1 MRRQFLKLTLAA
13 AAAGAGALAAS
24 PALAADPVE
33 ISFYY
38 PVAVG
43 GPVTKTIDGMVAE
56 FEKAHP
62 DVKVKAIYAG
72 TYQDSIVKAL
82 TAHKSGTPPTLA
94 VLLSTDLFTLIDEN
108 AIVPIDSVAGTAQD
122 KQWIAGFY
130 PSFMQNSQTGGKTW
144 GIPFQRSTIVMF
156 YNKAL
161 FKEAGLDPEKP
172 PVNWAETVAYAKK
185 LTKAD
190 ASGNVTQWG
199 LKIPSTGF
207 AYWIF
212 QGMTTPN
219 DTILMNAAGTETY
232 FDKPGAVQALQW
244 WVDLA
249 DKHKVSP
256 KGVVEW
262 GTTPKDFL
270 EQKAAMIWTTTGN
283 LTNLRKNASFP
294 FGVAM
299 LPAAK
304 HPGSPTGGGNFY
316 LFSKT
321 TPQQQAAALKFVR
334 WATEPQRAAQ
344 WSIDTGYVATRP
356 DAWETPDMKAYV
368 KEVPAAAVAR
378 DQLKYSV
385 AELST
390 HDNQR
395 VTKALNDNLQA
406 ALSGTKTPEAALK
419 DAQREADR
427 ILRSWRR

>member
-1 MRRQFLKLTLAA
+1 MRRDFLKHTMAALAA
-13 AAAGAGALAAS
+13 AAALGAG
-24 PALAADPVE
+24 PARAADPVE

-56 FEKAHP
+56 FEKANP

-82 TAHKSGTPPTLA
+82 TAHKGGTPPTLA
-94 VLLSTDLFTLIDEN
+94 VLLSTDLFTLIDEK
-108 AIVPIDSVAGTAQD
+108 AIVPIDGLASTAQD
-122 KQWIAGFY
+122 KQWIGSFY

-172 PVNWAETVAYAKK
+172 PVNWAETVAAAKK
-185 LTKAD
+185 LTKTD

-219 DTILMNAAGTETY
+219 DAILMNSAGTQTY

-270 EQKAAMIWTTTGN
+270 EQKAAMVWTTTGN

-316 LFSKT
+316 VFSKT
-321 TPQQQAAALKFVR
+321 TPQQQAAAMKFIK

-356 DAWETPDMKAYV
+356 DAWETPEMKAYV

-427 ILRSWRR
+427 ILRSYRR

>member
-1 MRRQFLKLTLAA
+1 MRRAVLKYAVVVAALAA
-13 AAAGAGALAAS
+13 AGLGSA

-33 ISFYY
+33 VTMYY

-43 GPVTKTIDGMVAE
+43 GPVTKTIDAMAAE
-56 FEKAHP
+56 FEKQNP
-62 DVKVKAIYAG
+62 DVRIKAIYAG
-72 TYQDSIVKAL
+72 TYQESLVKAL
-82 TAHKSGTPPTLA
+82 TAHKGGTSPTMA
-94 VLLSTDLFTLIDEN
+94 VLLSTDLFTLIDES
-108 AIVPIDSVAGTAQD
+108 AIVPIDSLASGEED
-122 KQWIAGFY
+122 KKWISGFY
-130 PSFMQNSQTGGKTW
+130 PAFMQNSQTGGKTW

-156 YNKAL
+156 WNKKL
-161 FKEAGLDPEKP
+161 FKEAGLDPEKAP
-172 PVNWAETVAYAKK
+172 ATWAETAEAAKK

-190 ASGNVTQWG
+190 ASGNVSQWG
-199 LKIPSTGF
+199 IKIPSTGF
-207 AYWIF
+207 TYWIF

-219 DTILMNAAGTETY
+219 DTVLMNSAGTETY
-232 FDKPGAVQALQW
+232 FDKPGAVEALRY
-244 WVDLA
+244 WVDLSA
-249 DKHKVSP
+249 KHKAMPS
-256 KGVVEW
+256 GVIEW

-283 LTNLRKNASFP
+283 LTNLRANASFP

-316 LFSKT
+316 VFSKT
-321 TPQQQAAALKFVR
+321 TPEQQKAAMKFIR
-334 WATEPQRAAQ
+334 WASEPQRAAQ
-344 WSIDTGYVATRP
+344 WSIATGYVATRP
-356 DAWETPDMKAYV
+356 DAWETPEMKKYLQ
-368 KEVPAAAVAR
+368 EVPAAGVAR
-378 DQLKYSV
+378 DQLKHSV

-419 DAQREADR
+419 DAQRESDR